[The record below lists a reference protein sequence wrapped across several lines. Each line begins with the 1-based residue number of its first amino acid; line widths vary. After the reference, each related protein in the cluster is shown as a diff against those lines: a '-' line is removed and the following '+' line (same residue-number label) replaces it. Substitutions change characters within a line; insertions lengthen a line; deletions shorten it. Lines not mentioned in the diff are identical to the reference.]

1 MCYKEEVQ
9 KRNEEKLQDMFK
21 KDGTPEFIQ
30 RLFTII
36 GKNSKATS
44 ITYWIAIRDM
54 LQYMIDFNIISREKI
69 ADIEPNDMLEIEA
82 PEIQNYLEYK
92 EKNGMSP
99 TTLQIRK
106 NIFKSFWKKMI
117 TTRKVPVNTNVVE
130 EVSYTGISYN
140 QNNILLKLPSQENID
155 EMINRIK
162 WKKDD
167 FVRERNLVV
176 MSLLMGTG
184 IREHELA
191 GLDLSGLYLDEEN
204 PYIKVIGKGKTREQE
219 SRIVFLSE
227 EETVERIKHWLDV
240 RSEMENIV
248 DTEALFIN
256 RNGKRMVEDN
266 IKSMFKNYSKGKI
279 SPHQIRHWYTTV
291 FSQKYGTA
299 FVQQQ
304 LGHRSINTTINNYMD
319 ARLTVLK
326 NKRGSLENM

>member
-1 MCYKEEVQ
+1 MCYKAEVQ
-9 KRNEEKLQDMFK
+9 KKNEEKLQEIFR
-21 KDGTPEFIQ
+21 KDGTPDFIQ
-30 RLFTII
+30 RLFVNL
-36 GKNSKATS
+36 GESKATS
-44 ITYWIAIRDM
+44 INYWIAIKDM
-54 LQYMIDFNIISREKI
+54 LQYMIDFNIITKEKI

-82 PEIQNYLEYK
+82 PEIQRYLEYK

-106 NIFKSFWKKMI
+106 NIFKSFWKKMVN
-117 TTRKVPVNTNVVE
+117 TRKVPVDINIVD
-130 EVSYTGISYN
+130 EVSYKGITYN
-140 QNNILLKLPSQENID
+140 QNNILLKLPSQKDID
-155 EMINRIK
+155 AMIERIK

-184 IREHELA
+184 LRESELA
-191 GLDLSGLYLDEEN
+191 GLDISDLYLDEEN
-204 PYIKVIGKGKTREQE
+204 PYIKIIGKGRLREQE
-219 SRIVFLSE
+219 ARIVFLSE
-227 EETVERIKHWLDV
+227 EETIDSIKHWLDI
-240 RSEMENIV
+240 RRGMENIV
-248 DTEALFIN
+248 DTDALFFN
-256 RNGKRMVEDN
+256 RNGKRMIEDN

-279 SPHQIRHWYTTV
+279 SPHQIRHWYTTI

-326 NKRGSLENM
+326 NKKVDSDNI